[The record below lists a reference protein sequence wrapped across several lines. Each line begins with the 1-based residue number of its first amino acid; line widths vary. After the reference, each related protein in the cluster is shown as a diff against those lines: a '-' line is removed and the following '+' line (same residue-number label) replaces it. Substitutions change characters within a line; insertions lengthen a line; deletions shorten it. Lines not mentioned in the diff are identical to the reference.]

1 MGGLLTSAYK
11 GCRVPDDILYDLE
24 YHVWTKLDGYVATV
38 GVTEP
43 AQAYSGEVIF
53 IKVKPV
59 GTKVDRGAILATIES
74 AKFMGPL
81 RTPLSGT
88 VTELNA
94 QVVAKPSLINS
105 DSYANWVVKLAAE
118 RLDSELQLLVA
129 GRLAAEKYKSIIDEW
144 GIDCE
149 KTKGRPSALGG

>member
-1 MGGLLTSAYK
+1 MWTT
-11 GCRVPDDILYDLE
+11 LE
-24 YHVWTKLDGYVATV
+24 GHVATV

-59 GTKVDRGAILATIES
+59 GTRVERGAILATIES

-81 RTPLSGT
+81 RAPLSGT

-94 QVVAKPSLINS
+94 QVVAKPSMINL
-105 DSYANWVVKLAAE
+105 DSYANWVVRLAAE
-118 RLDSELQLLVA
+118 RLDDELRLLVA
-129 GRLAAEKYKSIIDEW
+129 GKLAGERYRSIIDEW

-149 KTKGRPSALGG
+149 KTKGRQSGIGR